1 MTTERPGSV
10 DSTGLIAVHTFGLKL
25 AGLVV
30 ATIGTV
36 LVSRLLGPE
45 GRGLYYTPVIAA
57 ATIVTVAKLGLEQA
71 NVFLHGSRSISAE
84 RLAAQATLVALVGG
98 GVGVVAM
105 LGIAGLL
112 PQVFGDVPLLLV
124 VLGALTIPI
133 SLHSQFISGLQ
144 NLVGQVTLQFR
155 AAIVGGVVQLACLLV
170 LWLTRSVT
178 IAWVMGANLLGG
190 VVAWFWTLRTSTVSP
205 ITLRWDPALLR
216 ETMGHSLVLH
226 TGLVLFFLH
235 LRVDAFMV
243 KGINGATALGI
254 YSLAVVL
261 AETVLL
267 ITDSVSIALL
277 PRQVTVALKES
288 AHVALIAARVNA
300 YLALAFAIVVAGTG
314 WALIP
319 LLFGTEFSG
328 VYPALIALLPGI
340 VFISMQRVCGAP
352 VIRAGT
358 PWRVTGIYAGSLAIN
373 VGLNL
378 LLIPSLGPVGASL
391 SSSVSYGLA
400 AILFLAWTSNLAG
413 SPSALRPSLSDVQ
426 LLAQAAALGSKL
438 VRRAAP

>member
-1 MTTERPGSV
+1 
-10 DSTGLIAVHTFGLKL
+10 
-25 AGLVV
+25 
-30 ATIGTV
+30 
-36 LVSRLLGPE
+36 
-45 GRGLYYTPVIAA
+45 
-57 ATIVTVAKLGLEQA
+57 
-71 NVFLHGSRSISAE
+71 
-84 RLAAQATLVALVGG
+84 
-98 GVGVVAM
+98 M
-105 LGIAGLL
+105 LGIAALI

-170 LWLTRSVT
+170 LWLTRSVS

-190 VVAWFWTLRTSTVSP
+190 VVAWFWTLRTSTISP
-205 ITLRWDPALLR
+205 ALRWDPALMR

-226 TGLVLFFLH
+226 SGLVLFFLH
-235 LRVDAFMV
+235 LRIDAFMV

-267 ITDSVSIALL
+267 LTDSISIALL
-277 PRQVTVALKES
+277 PRQVTVALRES
-288 AHVALIAARVNA
+288 AHVALVAARVNA
-300 YLALAFAIVVAGTG
+300 YLSLAFAIVVAGTG

-319 LLFGTEFSG
+319 LLFGADFSG

-340 VFISMQRVCGAP
+340 VFISMQRVCGPP

-358 PWRVTGIYAGSLAIN
+358 PWRITAIYAGSLVIN

-378 LLIPSLGPVGASL
+378 FLIPLLGPVGASL

-400 AILFLAWTSNLAG
+400 AILFLVWTSNLAG
-413 SPSALRPSLSDVQ
+413 SPSALRPSLSDIQ
-426 LLAQAAALGSKL
+426 LLVRAAALGSKL
-438 VRRAAP
+438 VRRTAP